1 MNRTL
6 VTSLVLVASAALVAA
21 GCGGKSR
28 DKAYSGS
35 KTAYA
40 AALDTICA
48 TANQKGKALDLSS
61 TEKIAAN
68 GDQAKDILDQMANKI
83 DSLQAPDEVKTQA
96 QSFVD
101 GLKQE
106 ASQFGDLT
114 QAAKDGDAAK
124 IKEIQG
130 KLQSESSATSE
141 DARFVGATG
150 CARLFS

>member
-6 VTSLVLVASAALVAA
+6 VTSFVLVAAAALVAA

-35 KTAYA
+35 KATYA

-48 TANQKGKALDLSS
+48 ATNKAGKSIDLSS

-68 GDQAKDILDQMANKI
+68 GDQAKDLLDKMANKI
-83 DSLQAPDEVKTQA
+83 DGIQAPDEVKTQA

-101 GLKQE
+101 GLKNE
-106 ASQFGDLT
+106 
-114 QAAKDGDAAK
+114 AKDFGELADAAK
-124 IKEIQG
+124 NSDETKIKAIQG
-130 KLQSESSATSE
+130 ELQSEAAATSE
-141 DARFVGATG
+141 DARFIGATG